1 MEHYIRKMKDL
12 ALSLFP
18 KTIFIGHLNNS
29 KKQIDEIIKVISSIK
44 TFKSYQNTPHS
55 KSNLTYA
62 SKDKKVLDKLPKL
75 KTKLYSKFVDFKKNI
90 MGYKND
96 FKITTSW
103 ISKTD
108 KKQQSM
114 YHNHKNSMYSG
125 VYYPIVDEDSAPL
138 LFHHDDNVSFNL
150 ETIANNINNS
160 SEIKVTPQS
169 DTVIFFP
176 SGLYHCI
183 GEHLSNKTRYCIAFN
198 LFPIGKLGD
207 ADSYVEVQ

>member
-1 MEHYIRKMKDL
+1 MKDL

-55 KSNLTYA
+55 KGNLTYV
-62 SKDKKVLDKLPKL
+62 SRDKNVLDKLPKL
-75 KTKLYSKFVDFKKNI
+75 KTKLYSKFIDFKKNI
-90 MGYKND
+90 MAYKND

-108 KKQQSM
+108 KKQQSI

-125 VYYPIVDEDSAPL
+125 VYYPTVDEDSAPL
-138 LFHHDDNVSFNL
+138 LFHHDDYVSFNL
-150 ETIANNINNS
+150 ETTESNINNS

-169 DTVIFFP
+169 DNVIFFP

-198 LFPIGKLGD
+198 LFPVGKLGD

>member
-1 MEHYIRKMKDL
+1 MEYYIRKMKDL

-138 LFHHDDNVSFNL
+138 LFHQDDNVSFNL

-160 SEIKVTPQS
+160 SEIKVAPQS

-176 SGLYHCI
+176 SDLYHCI

>member
-1 MEHYIRKMKDL
+1 MKDL

-29 KKQIDEIIKVISSIK
+29 KKQIDEIIKVVSNIK

-55 KSNLTYA
+55 KGNLTYV
-62 SKDKKVLDKLPKL
+62 SRDKNVLDKLPKL
-75 KTKLYSKFVDFKKNI
+75 KTKLYSKFIDFKKNI
-90 MGYKND
+90 MAYKND

-108 KKQQSM
+108 KKQQSI

-150 ETIANNINNS
+150 ETTESNINNS

-169 DTVIFFP
+169 DNVIFFP

-198 LFPIGKLGD
+198 LFPVGKLGD

>member
-1 MEHYIRKMKDL
+1 MKDL

-55 KSNLTYA
+55 KGNLTYV
-62 SKDKKVLDKLPKL
+62 SRDKNVLDKLPKL
-75 KTKLYSKFVDFKKNI
+75 KTKLYSKFIDFKKNI
-90 MGYKND
+90 MAYKND

-108 KKQQSM
+108 KKQQSI

-150 ETIANNINNS
+150 ETTESNINNS

-198 LFPIGKLGD
+198 LFPVGKLGD

>member
-1 MEHYIRKMKDL
+1 MKDL

-29 KKQIDEIIKVISSIK
+29 KKQIDEIIKVVSNIK

-55 KSNLTYA
+55 KGNLTYV
-62 SKDKKVLDKLPKL
+62 SKDKNVLDKLPKL
-75 KTKLYSKFVDFKKNI
+75 KTKLYSKFIDFKKNI
-90 MGYKND
+90 MAYKND
-96 FKITTSW
+96 FKISTSW

-108 KKQQSM
+108 KKQQSI

-138 LFHHDDNVSFNL
+138 LFHHDDYVSFNL
-150 ETIANNINNS
+150 ETTESNINNS

-198 LFPIGKLGD
+198 LFPVGKLGD

>member
-1 MEHYIRKMKDL
+1 MKDL

-29 KKQIDEIIKVISSIK
+29 KKQIDEIIKVVSNIK

-55 KSNLTYA
+55 KGNLTYV
-62 SKDKKVLDKLPKL
+62 SKDKNVLDKLPKL
-75 KTKLYSKFVDFKKNI
+75 KTKLYSKFIDFKKNI
-90 MGYKND
+90 MAYKND

-108 KKQQSM
+108 KKQQSI

-125 VYYPIVDEDSAPL
+125 VYYPTVDEDSAPL
-138 LFHHDDNVSFNL
+138 LFHHDDYVSFNL
-150 ETIANNINNS
+150 ETTESNINNS

-198 LFPIGKLGD
+198 LFPVGKLGD

>member
-55 KSNLTYA
+55 KGNLTYV
-62 SKDKKVLDKLPKL
+62 SKDKNVLDKLPKL
-75 KTKLYSKFVDFKKNI
+75 KTKLYSKFIDFKKNI
-90 MGYKND
+90 MAYKND

-108 KKQQSM
+108 KKQQSI

-138 LFHHDDNVSFNL
+138 LFHHDDYVSFNL
-150 ETIANNINNS
+150 ETTESNINNS

-198 LFPIGKLGD
+198 LFPVGKLGD

>member
-1 MEHYIRKMKDL
+1 MKDL

-29 KKQIDEIIKVISSIK
+29 KKQIDEIIKVVSNIK

-55 KSNLTYA
+55 KGNLTYV
-62 SKDKKVLDKLPKL
+62 SKDKNVLDKLPKL
-75 KTKLYSKFVDFKKNI
+75 KTKLYSKFIDFKKNI
-90 MGYKND
+90 MAYKND
-96 FKITTSW
+96 FKISTSW

-108 KKQQSM
+108 KKQQSI

-125 VYYPIVDEDSAPL
+125 VYYPTVDEDSAPL
-138 LFHHDDNVSFNL
+138 LFHHDDYVSFNL
-150 ETIANNINNS
+150 ETTESNINNS

-183 GEHLSNKTRYCIAFN
+183 GEHLSDKTRYCIAFN
-198 LFPIGKLGD
+198 LFPVGKLGD

>member
-1 MEHYIRKMKDL
+1 MKDL

-29 KKQIDEIIKVISSIK
+29 KKQIDEIIKVVSNIK

-55 KSNLTYA
+55 KGNLTYV
-62 SKDKKVLDKLPKL
+62 SKDKNVLDKLPKL
-75 KTKLYSKFVDFKKNI
+75 KTKLYSKFIDFKKNI
-90 MGYKND
+90 MAYKND

-108 KKQQSM
+108 KKQQSI

-138 LFHHDDNVSFNL
+138 LFHHDDYVSFNL
-150 ETIANNINNS
+150 ETTESNINNS

-198 LFPIGKLGD
+198 LFPVGKLGD

>member
-1 MEHYIRKMKDL
+1 MKDL

-55 KSNLTYA
+55 KGNLTYV
-62 SKDKKVLDKLPKL
+62 SRDKNVLDKLPKL
-75 KTKLYSKFVDFKKNI
+75 KTKLYSKFIDFKKNI
-90 MGYKND
+90 MAYKND

-108 KKQQSM
+108 KKQQSI

-125 VYYPIVDEDSAPL
+125 VYYPTVDEDSAPL
-138 LFHHDDNVSFNL
+138 LFHHDDYVSFNL
-150 ETIANNINNS
+150 ETTESNINNS

-198 LFPIGKLGD
+198 LFPVGKLGD

>member
-1 MEHYIRKMKDL
+1 MKDL

-29 KKQIDEIIKVISSIK
+29 KKQIDEIIKVVSNIK

-55 KSNLTYA
+55 KGNLSYV
-62 SKDKKVLDKLPKL
+62 SKDKNVLDKLPKL
-75 KTKLYSKFVDFKKNI
+75 KTKLYSKFIDFKKNI
-90 MGYKND
+90 MAYKND
-96 FKITTSW
+96 FKISTSW

-108 KKQQSM
+108 KKQQSI

-125 VYYPIVDEDSAPL
+125 VYYPTVDEDSAPL
-138 LFHHDDNVSFNL
+138 LFHHDDYVSFNL
-150 ETIANNINNS
+150 ETTESNINNS

-183 GEHLSNKTRYCIAFN
+183 GEHLSDKTRYCIAFN
-198 LFPIGKLGD
+198 LFPVGKLGD